1 MFQKV
6 MQFIKYNNL
15 AVVVIGLSLLL
26 GVSVFAAP
34 PDVLGQKTTKITGTD
49 NTLLLAAN
57 LDKMDMD
64 FKVSKVEQDEKYYY
78 VSYSFIDLVLAN
90 NAWQYQVQAKTRKI
104 SKNRLEKD
112 LGLYM
117 AEQLAKEHDARVKEL
132 KDEQSQSL
140 NSGVEKRTE
149 VVEYTGL
156 KGAVLDMASK
166 VFPSYEP
173 VEKKE
178 IPSPADLASVNNLP
192 LATPNVVTSGGSVE
206 ADIQNAWNKYK
217 DVSASATSIN
227 APAAPVVSQPEA
239 VSAPVSS
246 PATVSSAPAVVAEPT
261 VTIVDPTTINVPAPV
276 AQPAATPTPVAQPE
290 AAPATVVVPVAPTPA
305 PVVAPTPAAQ

>member
-1 MFQKV
+1 MFHKA

-34 PDVLGQKTTKITGTD
+34 PDVLGQKTTKVEGTD
-49 NTLLLAAN
+49 NTLLLSAN

-117 AEQLAKEHDARVKEL
+117 ADQLAKEHDARISEL
-132 KDEQSQSL
+132 KNDQSKAL
-140 NSGVEKRTE
+140 NSGIEKRTE

-178 IPSPADLASVNNLP
+178 LPSPADLASVNNLP
-192 LATPNVVTSGGSVE
+192 LTAAGVATSGGSVE
-206 ADIQNAWNKYK
+206 SDIQNAWNQYK
-217 DVSASATSIN
+217 NVSATADIN
-227 APAAPVVSQPEA
+227 PAAPVVTSPVSQPEP
-239 VSAPVSS
+239 VSAPTPVSAS
-246 PATVSSAPAVVAEPT
+246 DTVTVTPTPTIVSAPAVSSEPT
-261 VTIVDPTTINVPAPV
+261 VTVVEPTTPAPV
-276 AQPAATPTPVAQPE
+276 AQPEAPA
-290 AAPATVVVPVAPTPA
+290 AAPAPA
-305 PVVAPTPAAQ
+305 PVETPAAQ